1 MDKKIAALLGAAAAL
16 TTVGGAQATTA
27 PAAGTEPLTSYRD
40 LLKPIPNALALLR
53 ADDER
58 ISQNPAR
65 PVQVAQYYHHHHH
78 HHHHHHSGYYGG
90 GGGGGVLGVLPL
102 LVPGLVG
109 PPQCYWTYG
118 QPVWNGYAWVRP
130 RVQVCQ

>member
-1 MDKKIAALLGAAAAL
+1 MDKKIAALLCAAAAL

-27 PAAGTEPLTSYRD
+27 PAAGSEAVTSYRD
-40 LLKPIPNALALLR
+40 LLKPIPNALAVLK

-58 ISQNPAR
+58 ISQNPVR
-65 PVQVAQYYHHHHH
+65 NTQVAQYHHHHH
-78 HHHHHHSGYYGG
+78 HHNHHHHNGYYGG
-90 GGGGGVLGVLPL
+90 GGGPLGVLPL

-118 QPVWNGYAWVRP
+118 RPVWNGYAWVRP